1 MILKGAPLRNFVTVF
16 SVFFRSPNFSFD
28 IYQYKRHGHRCNLPW
43 EFQHILLILVIHKR
57 IKPKCPSL
65 RYAIECIICEIYA
78 FLSDKLTWR
87 HLVHCIA
94 QKKVIGAFPGHTT
107 AVTFTTQRPPEP
119 TNHWPHPDR
128 SRNAIDVLMMQA
140 YYILFTTRRPDAMAI
155 LTVKYGPIFISS
167 RASMCNL
174 KLTIEKKTTLR
185 KD

>member
-1 MILKGAPLRNFVTVF
+1 MWPYSQFSSDLQISHLTFISIKGMVIVVTFHENFNTFYWFWLYTNGLSRSVHPCGTPLNALNVKYTLF
-16 SVFFRSPNFSFD
+16 
-28 IYQYKRHGHRCNLPW
+28 Y
-43 EFQHILLILVIHKR
+43 
-57 IKPKCPSL
+57 
-65 RYAIECIICEIYA
+65 
-78 FLSDKLTWR
+78 LTWR
-87 HLVHCIA
+87 HLVQCIA

-140 YYILFTTRRPDAMAI
+140 YYMLFTTRRPDAMAI

-174 KLTIEKKTTLR
+174 KLTIEKKNTLR